1 MKVKICG
8 ITVLDDALCAV
19 AAGADALGFVFWGPS
34 PRCVEPDAIRLLGK
48 IISPFVLKV
57 GVFVDFSSD
66 AIGKI
71 VDRARLDAAQLH
83 GDETPETCAAVGR
96 FCRVFK
102 AFRMRD
108 ESILGLMKNYD
119 ADAFL
124 LDGYLR
130 DKPGG
135 TGQTFDW
142 QLVARAKQLGRPII
156 LSGGLTPRNA
166 RECIQTTQPDAVDV
180 SSGVE
185 STPGKKDHDKIRAF
199 LEAAK
204 GGH

>member
-1 MKVKICG
+1 
-8 ITVLDDALCAV
+8 
-19 AAGADALGFVFWGPS
+19 
-34 PRCVEPDAIRLLGK
+34 
-48 IISPFVLKV
+48 
-57 GVFVDFSSD
+57 
-66 AIGKI
+66 
-71 VDRARLDAAQLH
+71 
-83 GDETPETCAAVGR
+83 
-96 FCRVFK
+96 
-102 AFRMRD
+102 MRD